1 MTLLPPPLLPGD
13 RVAVVSPSSW
23 PDSREAVDPL
33 LRTLESWG
41 LQPEAGAHVVDR
53 RGYMA
58 GTDDDR
64 LADLNQALR
73 DPGVRAVIASR
84 GGCGGLRLVRGVDR
98 EALERDPKPLVGYS
112 DITALHQVW
121 ARSHVSTVH
130 GAVDGAHQDAVRAQL
145 LDGASTSVHT
155 DPGMITAGLTTSGR
169 ARGDLVGGNLELL
182 ARSVGVVDVSWEGC
196 ILLLEANKAAG
207 LGMVDRALTQLRL
220 SGALDDITAIA
231 VGSFEEFAGYQDR
244 GWTITETL
252 HDLLDDLG
260 VPILGGLPIGHVENP
275 VPVPLGVPAE
285 LDADAGRLTVEPAVQ
300 SPTGGYRT
308 SPGPSQ

>member
-1 MTLLPPPLLPGD
+1 MPLLPARVLPGD

-23 PDSREAVDPL
+23 PESREAVETL
-33 LRTLESWG
+33 LSTLESWG
-41 LQPEAGAHVVDR
+41 LQPEVGAHVLDR

-58 GTDDDR
+58 GSDDDR
-64 LADLNQALR
+64 LADLNGALR

-98 EALERDPKPLVGYS
+98 QALERDPKPLVGYS

-121 ARSHVSTVH
+121 RRSRVPAVH
-130 GAVDGAHQDAVRAQL
+130 GAVVGAHQDVVRAQL
-145 LDGASTSVHT
+145 LDGALTVVQA

-182 ARSVGVVDVSWEGC
+182 ARSVGVVEVSWEGC
-196 ILLLEANKAAG
+196 ILLLEANRAAG

-220 SGALDDITAIA
+220 SGALDHLTAIA
-231 VGSFEEFAGYQDR
+231 VGSFEEFAGLQDR

-260 VPILGGLPIGHVENP
+260 VPILGGLPIGHIESP

-285 LDADAGRLTVEPAVQ
+285 LDADAGRLTVAPVVQ
-300 SPTGGYRT
+300 
-308 SPGPSQ
+308 